1 MKQSHTT
8 PGSSGATHATIP
20 ASNQGNRLLSKVL
33 CLLCFL
39 IAVACGGSGSI
50 LGEPALSVSFAPT
63 SVSMQPGQSRTVT
76 ISFSASEPGI
86 YPVRVDIPGLTVTPT
101 TFNVDLNG
109 PGSATRDVV
118 VTAAIG
124 TSLDTYTM
132 SVGDVLSVY
141 GTLPITVTDGNPDFT
156 ISATPLEV
164 TIPNNVPTTDVRFTV
179 SSLNGY
185 SGTVKITWVADGD
198 VSPSPGD
205 NDFTGTISPTTP
217 FTFTR
222 KMYRYATH
230 NNDIPLVFNATD
242 VPYTGKQKSVTINIR
257 KL

>member
-1 MKQSHTT
+1 MKLSQTKPGTSRAT
-8 PGSSGATHATIP
+8 PAPDP
-20 ASNQGNRLLSKVL
+20 AANRGNRLFTKLL
-33 CLLCFL
+33 CLLGFL

-50 LGEPALSVSFAPT
+50 LGEPALSVSFSPT

-76 ISFSASEPGI
+76 ITFSAGEPGI
-86 YPVRVDIPGLTVTPT
+86 YPVRVDVPGLTVSPT

-109 PGSATRDVV
+109 GGSATQDVV
-118 VTAAIG
+118 VSAAIG

-156 ISATPLEV
+156 LTATPLEV

-179 SSLNGY
+179 ASVNGY
-185 SGTVKITWVADGD
+185 TGEVKITWVADGD
-198 VSPSPGD
+198 VSPSPGT
-205 NDFTGTISPTTP
+205 NDFTGTISPSTP

-242 VPYTGKQKSVTINIR
+242 VPYTGKQKSVTINIK